1 MLMNVHQTP
10 AVMEI
15 VLTHL
20 DPITVNVTLDSR
32 GLLRSKH
39 VSTLMSASRMGSCV
53 KMADA

>member
-1 MLMNVHQTP
+1 MNVHPIP

-32 GLLRSKH
+32 GLLRNKRASI
-39 VSTLMSASRMGSCV
+39 SMSASRMEFCV
-53 KMADA
+53 RMADV